1 MSQSDFFHRYSQALN
16 DIHASFDMEKT
27 QEAVVRHATSLF
39 EGRGANLLLTSA
51 NLEKLLVSTSFGL
64 SESYRNKGDI
74 DPKKSLGETLDKTP
88 VIVRNVATDPRIQF
102 PDAAAQEGIGAIVG
116 LPLAA
121 GSALVGSLRIYFP
134 RPRDFDL
141 EMLSELQAFS
151 AQAGL
156 ALKKAFYFE
165 SMKVALTEIQSMPMS
180 SSRDALNIMLKIVAT
195 YGMAKGSGLLMVDRK
210 TNTLTSVV
218 RYGLSDQYIQKG
230 PLLAGLSLGEV
241 VTGRPVIISKVSTD
255 PRIQYKDAAKA
266 ENIQAILGLPVRI
279 GDGIGAVLRLYYSF
293 EFEPD
298 ADYIL
303 WMEHLALHMGIAIE
317 KNQMMVMLK
326 ERSDWYEDVLRDM
339 ER

>member
-27 QEAVVRHATSLF
+27 QGAVVRHATSLF
-39 EGRGANLLLTSA
+39 DGRGANLLLTSA

-74 DPKKSLGETLDKTP
+74 DPRKSLGETLDKTP

-102 PDAAAQEGIGAIVG
+102 PDAAIREGIGAIVG

-141 EMLSELQAFS
+141 ETLSALQAFS
-151 AQAGL
+151 TQAGL

-165 SMKVALTEIQSMPMS
+165 SMKVALTEIQSMPMTTS
-180 SSRDALNIMLKIVAT
+180 KEALNIMLKIVAT

-230 PLLAGLSLGEV
+230 PLLAGSSLGEV
-241 VTGRPVIISKVSTD
+241 VTGRPVIISQVASD
-255 PRIQYKDAAKA
+255 PRIQYKEAAKA
-266 ENIQAILGLPVRI
+266 ENIQAILGLPVWI